1 MFWKTVKPFS
11 SDKMTSR
18 EEIILIENEAIVSS
32 EKNTTQLLNTFFANV
47 VANVNILEY
56 NQCDPIAGNID
67 DPIIKFIVKYR
78 NHPSM
83 LVIREV
89 CNRGK

>member
-1 MFWKTVKPFS
+1 MFRKIVKPFS

-32 EKNTTQLLNTFFANV
+32 EKNTTQLLNTFFSNV

-67 DPIIKFIVKYR
+67 DLIIKFIVKYR
-78 NHPSM
+78 NQPSI
-83 LVIREV
+83 LATREV

>member
-32 EKNTTQLLNTFFANV
+32 KKNTTQLLNTFFSNV

-67 DPIIKFIVKYR
+67 DLIIKFIVKYR
-78 NHPSM
+78 NQPSI
-83 LVIREV
+83 LAIREV

>member
-32 EKNTTQLLNTFFANV
+32 EKNTTQLLNTFFSNV

-56 NQCDPIAGNID
+56 NQWDPIAGNID
-67 DPIIKFIVKYR
+67 DLIIKFIVK
-78 NHPSM
+78 
-83 LVIREV
+83 
-89 CNRGK
+89 

>member
-32 EKNTTQLLNTFFANV
+32 EKNTTQLLNTFFSNV

-67 DPIIKFIVKYR
+67 DLISKFIVKYR
-78 NHPSM
+78 NQPSI
-83 LVIREV
+83 LAIREV